1 MTRRASIVPH
11 RYLEDRIILYIDG
24 DLPSEERVRCEEH
37 LRAAPQYRE
46 RVNALR
52 AAWNSETLA
61 SVPGPTQRLRTR
73 FEAALRGEASIEPG
87 PTVGTRLAWLARPAL
102 MAATLTVGI
111 LIGAYL
117 ESVPDGASARVEPLP
132 AETGVLAFSLADD
145 LQEIPVESVEQDYL
159 LLDWD
164 ETVDDSGR

>member
-24 DLPSEERVRCEEH
+24 DLPSEERARCEEH

-61 SVPGPTQRLRTR
+61 SVPGPTLRLRTR
-73 FEAALRGEASIEPG
+73 FEAALRGEESVDPG
-87 PTVGTRLAWLARPAL
+87 PTILPKLDWLARPAM
-102 MAATLTVGI
+102 MAATLAAGI

-117 ESVPDGASARVEPLP
+117 GSDPNGETAQTEPLST
-132 AETGVLAFSLADD
+132 ETGVLAFSLADD